1 MATVDLSLHDLA
13 KRHREMAPGVG
24 RMAEGEVHLWYADLA
39 VEVHGERV
47 RYRCP
52 KCGTLMMTSAE
63 EFVHYERNDAALL
76 CLPCRGEPEERNA
89 GL

>member
-1 MATVDLSLHDLA
+1 MATVGLSLHDLA
-13 KRHREMAPGVG
+13 KRHQEMSSSVA
-24 RMAEGEVHLWYADLA
+24 RMTEAEVQLWYADLN

-52 KCGTLMMTSAE
+52 KCGTLMATSAG
-63 EFVHYERNDAALL
+63 EFAHYEWNDDALL
-76 CLPCRGEPEERNA
+76 CLPCRGDPEERNA